1 MRDYSV
7 WLYYNFMF
15 KKNILALLIFSN
27 LSFGNEK
34 LPEVKLDSLKF
45 AVIIKK
51 EQKKEQKKEI
61 QSTNTYLLR
70 KNFKCTSGSVWR

>member
-1 MRDYSV
+1 MRDYSL
-7 WLYYNFMF
+7 WLYLNFMF

-51 EQKKEQKKEI
+51 EEKKEI
-61 QSTNTYLLR
+61 QSSNTYLPR
-70 KNFKCTSGSVWR
+70 KNLKCTSGFVWR

>member
-1 MRDYSV
+1 
-7 WLYYNFMF
+7 MF

-51 EQKKEQKKEI
+51 EEKKEI
-61 QSTNTYLLR
+61 QSSNTYLPRKTR
-70 KNFKCTSGSVWR
+70 KNLKCTSGFV

>member
-1 MRDYSV
+1 
-7 WLYYNFMF
+7 MF
-15 KKNILALLIFSN
+15 KKNIFALLIFSN

-51 EQKKEQKKEI
+51 EEKKEI
-61 QSTNTYLLR
+61 QSTNVYLPR
-70 KNFKCTSGSVWR
+70 KNFKCTSGFI

>member
-1 MRDYSV
+1 MQDYSV
-7 WLYYNFMF
+7 WLYLNIMF

-51 EQKKEQKKEI
+51 EEKKEI
-61 QSTNTYLLR
+61 QSSNTYLPRKTR
-70 KNFKCTSGSVWR
+70 KNLKCTSGFVWR

>member
-1 MRDYSV
+1 
-7 WLYYNFMF
+7 MF
-15 KKNILALLIFSN
+15 KKNIFAFLIFVN

-51 EQKKEQKKEI
+51 EEKKQI
-61 QSTNTYLLR
+61 QNNNVYLPR
-70 KNFKCTSGSVWR
+70 KNFKCTSGFI

>member
-1 MRDYSV
+1 
-7 WLYYNFMF
+7 MF

-51 EQKKEQKKEI
+51 EQKKEI
-61 QSTNTYLLR
+61 QNNNTYLPR
-70 KNFKCTSGSVWR
+70 KNFKCTSGFV